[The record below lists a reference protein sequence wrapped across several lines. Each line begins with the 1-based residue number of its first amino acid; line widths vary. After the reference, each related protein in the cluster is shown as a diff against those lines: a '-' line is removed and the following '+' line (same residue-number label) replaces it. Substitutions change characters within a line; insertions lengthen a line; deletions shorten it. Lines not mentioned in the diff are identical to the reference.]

1 MKENIF
7 LLRNKIETLKLKQ
20 IENTQVMNNE
30 PNKVIEE
37 DLVNADSEKD
47 KDLALTCEKCE
58 FVAKSEGGLKTHKTV
73 KHNKTVSL
81 RAYTKV
87 TR

>member
-1 MKENIF
+1 MQVWFGDLIF
-7 LLRNKIETLKLKQ
+7 GTFCLRGHSF
-20 IENTQVMNNE
+20 
-30 PNKVIEE
+30 
-37 DLVNADSEKD
+37 NADSEKD

-58 FVAKSEGGLKTHKTV
+58 FVAKSEGGLKTHKTE

>member
-1 MKENIF
+1 
-7 LLRNKIETLKLKQ
+7 
-20 IENTQVMNNE
+20 MNNE
-30 PNKVIEE
+30 PNEVIEE

-47 KDLALTCEKCE
+47 KDLTLTCEKCE

-87 TR
+87 TK